1 MHRPAEVH
9 AKGGACTPDEAKL
22 LACLPHCRSIDQRHH
37 LRKRLDDGPVCL
49 WVWLHVR
56 LLEGT
61 SDDFCCH
68 PVQVEGCV
76 MCTSSRLSIEAA
88 VVSLAAGFIAIVQR
102 APTALTIH
110 LITPITKLKLKLKCL
125 DAGDTARDYLILK
138 LSI

>member
-1 MHRPAEVH
+1 MISAGV
-9 AKGGACTPDEAKL
+9 G
-22 LACLPHCRSIDQRHH
+22 SS
-37 LRKRLDDGPVCL
+37 DG
-49 WVWLHVR
+49 WLHLCICIGKAAAASLVI
-56 LLEGT
+56 T
-61 SDDFCCH
+61 A
-68 PVQVEGCV
+68 
-76 MCTSSRLSIEAA
+76 EAA